1 MLSYHL
7 IVPTLPYHFIV
18 LLYLAYG
25 TPQMC
30 PTHQWPLWLV
40 VQAPLGCRG
49 QLHAVWLPVARGL
62 MLLSAAPPGQ
72 DFTFNLENK
81 ISTSK
86 YDTNNINKIL
96 YNSATLDFNINFY
109 TV

>member
-7 IVPTLPYHFIV
+7 IVPTLPFYCFIV
-18 LLYLAYG
+18 SSVRNTADVSNPSVA
-25 TPQMC
+25 T
-30 PTHQWPLWLV
+30 V
-40 VQAPLGCRG
+40 ASDQAPLGCRG
-49 QLHAVWLPVARGL
+49 QLHAVWLPVPRGL
-62 MLLSAAPPGQ
+62 MLLSAAPPGP

>member
-7 IVPTLPYHFIV
+7 IVPTLPFYCFIV
-18 LLYLAYG
+18 SSVRNTADVSNPSVA
-25 TPQMC
+25 T
-30 PTHQWPLWLV
+30 V
-40 VQAPLGCRG
+40 ASDQAPLGCSG
-49 QLHAVWLPVARGL
+49 QLHAVWLPVPRGL
-62 MLLSAAPPGQ
+62 MLLSAAPPGP